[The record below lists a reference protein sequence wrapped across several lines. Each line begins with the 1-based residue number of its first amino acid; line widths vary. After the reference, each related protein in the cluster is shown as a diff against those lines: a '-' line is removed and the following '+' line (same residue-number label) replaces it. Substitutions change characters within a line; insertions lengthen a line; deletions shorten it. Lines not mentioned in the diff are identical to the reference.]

1 MKEHKH
7 ADVIRAFAD
16 GKAIQYFNSSDGL
29 WEDTKTPTFGIG
41 VKYRVKPEEDK
52 WKEVREHWERGG
64 TIQYKKKVGS
74 FTEERI
80 MKWVDLHPC
89 DDKYVAAINWDG
101 LEWRIKPIAILDEEI
116 QNSISEILGCM
127 DFEKIKKVMDFLN
140 WTWWNTDGVP
150 EIYELRIF
158 AREQL
163 NRVAKG
169 LIKSGKNRYATSC
182 GGFVAEAERDDD
194 DSKIY
199 FNLSFVLTN
208 WSNWE

>member
-1 MKEHKH
+1 MNKH
-7 ADVIRAFAD
+7 RELIKAWAD
-16 GKAIQYFNSSDGL
+16 GAKIQVKNPCDGFWGDAPHPS
-29 WEDTKTPTFGIG
+29 WEEDCE
-41 VKYRVKPEEDK
+41 YRIKPEEFK
-52 WKEVREHWERGG
+52 WQKEKDHWEKGG
-64 TIQYKKKVGS
+64 EIEYKNQKTGEWITYPFRYSTNSHNSPSLYNWKVY
-74 FTEERI
+74 
-80 MKWVDLHPC
+80 D
-89 DDKYVAAINWDG
+89 
-101 LEWRIKPIAILDEEI
+101 WRIKPIAILGEETK
-116 QNSISEILGCM
+116 NSINEILDCM

-163 NRVAKG
+163 NRVAKD
-169 LIKSGKNRYATSC
+169 LIKSGKNRYSTSC

-208 WSNWE
+208 WNNWE